1 MKQLVIIALLALTS
15 VGAQAQTSE
24 TRKSA
29 DFTSLEVK
37 NGIEV
42 FYTQSNQPSLK
53 VEADSK
59 TNLDRIATEFGN
71 GTLRIYFKE
80 DENQKAVQGT
90 ARVYVSAPGTANFKV
105 LMGASVKVNGKL
117 NITELNVKLKN
128 GASFTAEAICNTAC
142 NIKAES
148 GSMFRGLVTAPTLTA
163 KADKGST
170 IKLSGT
176 ADASTIASNGGT
188 ILAGKFLTKTAEVR
202 AVHGATAYVNAQEA
216 IDADADSSSSVIYYG
231 DPATVNLGTNSYAIK
246 RDNLKLALNN

>member
-1 MKQLVIIALLALTS
+1 MKQLVIIALLALTGI
-15 VGAQAQTSE
+15 GAQGQTSE
-24 TRKSA
+24 TRKSE
-29 DFTSLEVK
+29 DFTSLEAK

-42 FYTQSNQPSLK
+42 FYSQSNQTSLK
-53 VEADSK
+53 VEADNK
-59 TNLDRIATEFGN
+59 MNIDRIATEFSN
-71 GTLRIYFKE
+71 GTLRVYFRE
-80 DENQKAVQGT
+80 EENQKAVQGT

-117 NITELNVKLKN
+117 NVGELNVKLKN
-128 GASFTAEAICNTAC
+128 GASFAAEAICNTAC

-148 GSMFRGLVTAPTLTA
+148 GSVFRGVVTAPLLTA
-163 KADKGST
+163 RADKGST

-188 ILAGKFLTKTAEVR
+188 ILAGKFLTKTAGIK

-216 IDADADSSSSVIYYG
+216 INADVDSSSSVVYYG
-231 DPATVNLGTNSYAIK
+231 DPATVNLGANSYAIK